1 MLTSP
6 RLQLPVQEAKEKN
19 VAAKSMTLLKR
30 YLNYRLIIPLKNHKV
45 YISLMV
51 FVRVA
56 NEKISADDRKDETEK
71 ESLQNFHRE
80 TRKN

>member
-1 MLTSP
+1 
-6 RLQLPVQEAKEKN
+6 
-19 VAAKSMTLLKR
+19 
-30 YLNYRLIIPLKNHKV
+30 
-45 YISLMV
+45 MV